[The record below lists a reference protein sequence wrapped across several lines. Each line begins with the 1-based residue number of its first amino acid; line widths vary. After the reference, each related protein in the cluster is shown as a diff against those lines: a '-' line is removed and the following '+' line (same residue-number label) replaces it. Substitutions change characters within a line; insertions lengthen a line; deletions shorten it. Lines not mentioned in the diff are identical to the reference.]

1 MKTIKND
8 IAKILMMAG
17 IWISGRGL
25 AIAPLWYDEAY
36 SINMA
41 WLKPWELIKI
51 SWADFNPSLYYFII
65 KPFVVWGSPWLARI
79 PSLLASVMIMAIIWE
94 MMDDWE
100 VTENQRLMVAGLT
113 LLPGF
118 YWMAQD
124 ARIYAVLGLLYI
136 MTFWLINGGQYVW
149 AAITITL
156 MIWGHSMGLI
166 LAISIAVVQLAR
178 DWMIQ
183 GMMGIR
189 EKIFNSSAAAT
200 ILSVGVGI
208 AAGFPALLPLTVGP
222 GGISEF
228 YHQPI
233 SWWYFVYAIKA
244 ALFVEVIQSSN
255 PGYYLVSAVIW
266 IYIILAVLI
275 TWLSFAGWAQI
286 LKTGDVVD
294 KIEDDVIITSCL
306 LVFVPLVIMLGIS
319 ILIKNI
325 IYYRPLMILLPP
337 FILWLGSATAM
348 KVYKPHKLIMPA
360 LLAASVIVLQLAWI
374 PSLKGANLDQYTE
387 MINQDPGNILYATGT
402 AALPFDL
409 YVDQPGW
416 IAEAD
421 HHAALASME
430 TLAAFGYEFREPGS
444 WADWIIWPRDPLIGD
459 ELADQLDSLTAE
471 MELVGVVEYWH
482 TADIEI
488 WHKGKQ

>member
-1 MKTIKND
+1 MKTIKTD
-8 IAKILMMAG
+8 IAKMLMMAG
-17 IWISGRGL
+17 IWISGRWL
-25 AIAPLWYDEAY
+25 AAAPLWYDEAY

-149 AAITITL
+149 AAITIAL
-156 MIWGHSMGLI
+156 MMWGHSMGLI
-166 LAISIAVVQLAR
+166 LAISIVIVQLAR

-183 GMMGIR
+183 GMMGVR
-189 EKIFNSSAAAT
+189 DKIYRGSARAT
-200 ILSVGVGI
+200 ITSATVGI
-208 AAGFPALLPLTVGP
+208 TVGAPALIPFMFGP
-222 GGISEF
+222 GGLSEF
-228 YHQPI
+228 YQQPL
-233 SWWYFVYAIKA
+233 SWGYFVHAVKA

-255 PGYYLVSAVIW
+255 PGYYLVNVVIW
-266 IYIILAVLI
+266 IYIILALLI
-275 TWLSFAGWAQI
+275 TWQSLAEWVLI
-286 LKTGDVVD
+286 LKADAPAE
-294 KIEDDVIITSCL
+294 KIEDDVIITSGL
-306 LVFVPLVIMLGIS
+306 LVFVPLVIMAGVS

-348 KVYKPHKLIMPA
+348 RVYKPHKLIMPA
-360 LLAASVIVLQLAWI
+360 LLAISVIVLQLAWG
-374 PSLKGANLDQYTE
+374 SNLKGSNLDQYAE
-387 MINQDPGNILYATGT
+387 MINQAPGNILYATGT
-402 AALPFDL
+402 AALPIDL
-409 YVDQPGW
+409 YIDRPGW
-416 IAEAD
+416 VAEAD
-421 HHAALASME
+421 HHAALASRE
-430 TLAAFGYEFREPGS
+430 TLAAFGYQLREPGS

-459 ELADQLDSLTAE
+459 ELADQLASLTAE

-488 WHKGKQ
+488 WHKGDD